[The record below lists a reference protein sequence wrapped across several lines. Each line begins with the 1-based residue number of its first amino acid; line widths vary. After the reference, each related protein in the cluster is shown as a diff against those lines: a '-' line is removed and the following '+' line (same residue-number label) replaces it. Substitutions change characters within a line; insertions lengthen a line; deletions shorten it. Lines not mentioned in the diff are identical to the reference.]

1 MFFINFFRIFFVSPI
16 NFRLPVTTEILKISV
31 EKTLAGAAAAA
42 AAAARG
48 PERGWPSGPLT
59 VAELR
64 ASIPLR
70 FGLICSYNFNLKGH
84 GPQRRME

>member
-1 MFFINFFRIFFVSPI
+1 
-16 NFRLPVTTEILKISV
+16 VTTEILKIPV
-31 EKTLAGAAAAA
+31 EKTLAGAAA

-64 ASIPLR
+64 AVSR
-70 FGLICSYNFNLKGH
+70 
-84 GPQRRME
+84 